1 MSHDTEFRLFPSMA
15 KHTMKHFSQSACRRW
30 LVLSLMTLF
39 SGASVAG
46 ELVKVPTRPDIIT
59 NVFWHETPNAK
70 ATVLIFTGGGGG
82 FGRIENGLP
91 SSGNFLV
98 RSAQHWIDEGFNYVV
113 FGKPTDMPD
122 LDFAIRVSE
131 PHLRDIDSVLTWLKT
146 KTRTPIWMVGTSRG
160 TISTVYA
167 LINLKDPQI
176 AGGVLTASV
185 VSYKKVGAVPT
196 QDLSKITVPMLVFHH
211 EQDACEICRPYEVP
225 AVMRGL
231 SNAPIKKLMM
241 VSGGANPTG
250 PACEA
255 QHYHGF
261 IGMERE
267 AVASIAQWIR
277 QPTQ

>member
-1 MSHDTEFRLFPSMA
+1 MA
-15 KHTMKHFSQSACRRW
+15 KHTMKHLSQSVCRRW
-30 LVLSLMTLF
+30 LVLSLMALF
-39 SGASVAG
+39 CGMSVAG

-91 SSGNFLV
+91 TSGNFLV
-98 RSAQHWIDEGFNYVV
+98 RSAQHWIDEGFNYAV

-122 LDFAIRVSE
+122 LDFATRVSAS
-131 PHLRDIDSVLTWLKT
+131 HLRDIDSVLTWLKT
-146 KTRTPIWMVGTSRG
+146 KTRTPIWIVGTSRG

-196 QDLSKITVPMLVFHH
+196 QDLAKVTVPMLVFHH
-211 EQDACEICRPYEVP
+211 EQDACEICRPQEVP

-241 VSGGANPTG
+241 VNGGANPTG

-267 AVASIAQWIR
+267 AVASIAQWMR
-277 QPTQ
+277 HPTH

>member
-1 MSHDTEFRLFPSMA
+1 MSHDTEFRLFPSTA
-15 KHTMKHFSQSACRRW
+15 KHTMKHLSQSVCRRW
-30 LVLSLMTLF
+30 LVLSLMALLC
-39 SGASVAG
+39 GASVAG

-91 SSGNFLV
+91 TSANFLV
-98 RSAQHWIDEGFNYVV
+98 RSAQHWIEEGFNYVV

-122 LDFAIRVSE
+122 LDFATRVSA
-131 PHLRDIDSVLTWLKT
+131 PHLRDIESVLTWLKT
-146 KTRTPIWMVGTSRG
+146 KTTTPIWMVGTSRG

-196 QDLSKITVPMLVFHH
+196 QDLAKITVPMLVFHH
-211 EQDACEICRPYEVP
+211 EQDVCEICRPQEVT
-225 AVMRGL
+225 AVMKGL
-231 SNAPIKKLMM
+231 RNAPIKKLMM
-241 VSGGANPTG
+241 VNGGANPTG

-267 AVASIAQWIR
+267 AVASIAQWMR
-277 QPTQ
+277 NPTH